1 MSPGQRSSLFRE
13 VNDRIY
19 DLLETAE
26 PDLPGEFLCECG
38 RDCGRR
44 VLLLPSELATL
55 RRTGQ
60 LVRSSECRGPRFG
73 LRRRSPPARGARPHS
88 RPASRRSGQAEQF

>member
-1 MSPGQRSSLFRE
+1 VSSDQRSFLYRE

-19 DLLETAE
+19 ELLETTS

-44 VLLLPSELATL
+44 VELLPSEYAAVRESGKVVRSPDCRQLQL
-55 RRTGQ
+55 RR
-60 LVRSSECRGPRFG
+60 
-73 LRRRSPPARGARPHS
+73 S
-88 RPASRRSGQAEQF
+88 RPDGGVPVLG

>member
-1 MSPGQRSSLFRE
+1 MGSDQRSFLYRE

-19 DLLETAE
+19 ELLETTS

-44 VLLLPSELATL
+44 VELLPSEYAVV
-55 RRTGQ
+55 RESGKV
-60 LVRSSECRGPRFG
+60 VRSPDCRKLRF
-73 LRRRSPPARGARPHS
+73 RRSRPDGGV
-88 RPASRRSGQAEQF
+88 PVLG

>member
-1 MSPGQRSSLFRE
+1 MTSARRSGLFGE

-19 DLLETAE
+19 DLLASLE

-44 VLLLPSELATL
+44 VELLPSEFAAL
-55 RRTGQ
+55 RETGCV
-60 LVRSSECRGPRFG
+60 VRSSDCRSRAHRGRELLTAF
-73 LRRRSPPARGARPHS
+73 RR
-88 RPASRRSGQAEQF
+88 